1 LTRTGPP
8 VVSAGLRPS
17 SRLVALATVWLMT
30 GLAVHVWAPD
40 AVGAWLLTGLAGAGI
55 AAFDARR
62 ALRDDPGVEIH
73 RRVPARWPVDSPV
86 EVALRIDAPGLTR
99 PLALRVH
106 DLYPARVRARGL
118 PQACRLVPGRR
129 QQLRWQASATRRG
142 ALELPGVDIAWPG
155 PLGLWWR
162 RQRLECRDRVRVY
175 PNFNLVVQYGR
186 LAGDRHLE
194 RMGIHLQR
202 RRGSGSDFDQL
213 RDYREGDSLRRIDW
227 HATSRLRR
235 LIAKDYRE
243 ERDQRVIFLLDCSRR
258 MRALDGQLSHFDQ
271 CLNALL
277 LLGHVALRQG
287 DEVALQTLAEADRAP
302 RLLPPGRGQRQFG
315 ELLETVYDLEAG
327 FGHPDF
333 LAAATALANRQRRR
347 ALIVWLTNLR
357 DEDHTDL
364 DPALALLRRR
374 HLVVVAD
381 LRERLDEPDAGDD
394 ALSAALLEAG
404 RVLYRE
410 QRRRATRHLRQLG
423 VIHLDVTAAA
433 LPAALVSQYRAL
445 KAGGLF

>member
-1 LTRTGPP
+1 MTARAARVL
-8 VVSAGLRPS
+8 SAGLRPAT
-17 SRLVALATVWLMT
+17 RLVALAAAWFAAGVAAYIWTPDMVGIWLVA
-30 GLAVHVWAPD
+30 GLLVA
-40 AVGAWLLTGLAGAGI
+40 AGA
-55 AAFDARR
+55 ALDAYRGVRIVPGLRVRR
-62 ALRDDPGVEIH
+62 RLPE
-73 RRVPARWPVDSPV
+73 RWPVDSPV
-86 EVALRIDAPGLTR
+86 DVVLEIDAPALDKS
-99 PLALRVH
+99 LALRVH
-106 DLYPARVRARGL
+106 DLHTPRVRA
-118 PQACRLVPGRR
+118 CRLPLTCRLAPGHR
-129 QQLRWQASATRRG
+129 QRLRWRATATRRG
-142 ALELPGVDIAWPG
+142 ALELSGVDVAWPS
-155 PLGLWWR
+155 PIGLWWR
-162 RQRLECRDRVRVY
+162 QQRLECRDRARVY

-227 HATSRLRR
+227 HSTSRLRR

-258 MRALDGQLSHFDQ
+258 MRALDGELSHFDQ

-277 LLGHVALRQG
+277 LLAHVALRQG

-315 ELLETVYDLEAG
+315 TLLETVYDLEAG

-347 ALIVWLTNLR
+347 ALVIWLTNLR

-381 LRERLDEPDAGDD
+381 LRERLDEAEGDD
-394 ALSAALLEAG
+394 ALTEALLDAG

-410 QRRRATRHLRQLG
+410 QRRRATRRLRQLG
-423 VIHLDVTAAA
+423 VFHLDVTAAA

-445 KAGGLF
+445 KASGLL